1 MSNIPETQSAL
12 TATDDKSLKV
22 TTILTP
28 KIENQDQVIIKV
40 YSIAQN
46 PTDWKSLEL
55 GRIKAGR
62 IVRND
67 LAGVVV
73 AAGSDVT
80 HVSVGDRV
88 PSEYGS
94 SYSRLLHFAWV
105 DSSKM
110 GQAHSMSTPVF
121 LLVDVFVSPTQCP

>member
-1 MSNIPETQSAL
+1 MSNIPETQSVL

-22 TTILTP
+22 TTILMP

-62 IVRND
+62 IVGND

-73 AAGSDVT
+73 ATGSDVT
-80 HVSVGDRV
+80 HVSVGDQV
-88 PSEYGS
+88 PLNMGHLTVGRYT
-94 SYSRLLHFAWV
+94 LH
-105 DSSKM
+105 
-110 GQAHSMSTPVF
+110 GRIH
-121 LLVDVFVSPTQCP
+121 

>member
-12 TATDDKSLKV
+12 TATEDKSLKV

-28 KIENQDQVIIKV
+28 KIENQDEVFIKV

-62 IVRND
+62 IVGND

-73 AAGSDVT
+73 AAGSHVT
-80 HVSVGDRV
+80 HVSTGDRV
-88 PSEYGS
+88 TPEYG
-94 SYSRLLHFAWV
+94 
-105 DSSKM
+105 
-110 GQAHSMSTPVF
+110 
-121 LLVDVFVSPTQCP
+121 